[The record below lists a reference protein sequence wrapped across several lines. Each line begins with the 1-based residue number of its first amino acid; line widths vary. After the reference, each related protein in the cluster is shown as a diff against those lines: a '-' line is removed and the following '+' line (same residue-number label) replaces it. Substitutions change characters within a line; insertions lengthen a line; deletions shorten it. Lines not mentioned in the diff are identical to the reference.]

1 MKKNI
6 IVLLSYLVAF
16 AVVSFVL
23 IFFTGLSGW
32 ALHVHHIF

>member
-6 IVLLSYLVAF
+6 IVLLSYLVSF
-16 AVVSFVL
+16 AAVGFTL

-32 ALHVHHIF
+32 ALHAHHFF